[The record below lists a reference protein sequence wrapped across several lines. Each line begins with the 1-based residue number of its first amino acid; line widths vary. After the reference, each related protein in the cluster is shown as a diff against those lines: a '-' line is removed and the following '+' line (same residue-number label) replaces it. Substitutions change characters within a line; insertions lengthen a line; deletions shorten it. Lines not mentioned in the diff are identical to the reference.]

1 MKCFW
6 FYFFAIVFCV
16 LPAHAEVS
24 LEGVME
30 QQLAALNLQELDKQV
45 MAVQNEFGAY
55 LPDLNWKIAL
65 HPRKGFNWDLS
76 EFLQGIMTY
85 FFNQVVVNLHLLA
98 KLLVLATIYAVLKS
112 LRTSFGGGGVSKMA
126 HAVCY
131 LAVMGLAVGSF
142 KIAIMTGKQAIEQ
155 MVQVM
160 QALVPLLLTI
170 LGATGSLVSAS
181 IFQPVTVLLISL
193 ISTLMSNLVLPLI
206 CISAL
211 LTLVGHLSEDFPLER
226 FAGLSKECALW
237 LMGIF
242 ASIFAGAVLIQG
254 AVTAVS
260 DGVSLKTAK
269 FAVGSFVPVVG
280 GLFSD
285 ALEMMIGCSLI
296 IRNAIGGIGIVLILL
311 YCLFPALKI
320 ISLVLTYRL
329 AAALVQPIGNGNLV
343 NCLGG
348 IANSLVLIFA
358 ALALVT
364 LMFFILLTVLI
375 GSGNVAT
382 MLR

>member
-6 FYFFAIVFCV
+6 LCFLAVV
-16 LPAHAEVS
+16 LWALPASAELS
-24 LEGVME
+24 MEGVME
-30 QQLAALNLQELDKQV
+30 QQLGALNLRELDKQV
-45 MAVQNEFGAY
+45 MTVQNEFGAY
-55 LPDLNWKIAL
+55 LPDLDWKSAL
-65 HPRKGFNWDLS
+65 HPKKGFNWDLS
-76 EFLQGIMTY
+76 KFFQGVMTY

-98 KLLVLATIYAVLKS
+98 KLLVLAAVYAVLKS
-112 LRTSFGGGGVSKMA
+112 LRTSFGSGGVSRMA
-126 HAVCY
+126 HGVCY

-142 KIAIMTGKQAIEQ
+142 KAAMTVGKEAIEQ

-160 QALVPLLLTI
+160 QALIPLLLTI
-170 LGATGSLVSAS
+170 LGATGSLVSVS

-193 ISTLMSNLVLPLI
+193 ISTLMGSLVLPLLS
-206 CISAL
+206 ISAL
-211 LTLVGHLSEDFPLER
+211 LTLIGHLSEDFPLAR
-226 FAGLSKECALW
+226 LAGLSKECALW

-260 DGVSLKTAK
+260 DGVSLQTAK
-269 FAVGSFVPVVG
+269 FAVGSFIPVVG

-329 AAALVQPIGNGNLV
+329 AAALVQPIGDGNLV

-375 GSGNVAT
+375 GSGNIAA